1 MITSRYATLHDIDL
15 ILDEAEKGNAETRW
29 KFTLDVSDG
38 TSMTETD
45 SDQWHGGRDLRGT
58 PDPSLL

>member
-29 KFTLDVSDG
+29 NFTFDVSDG
-38 TSMTETD
+38 TVVAETD
-45 SDQWHGGRDLRGT
+45 GD
-58 PDPSLL
+58 

>member
-38 TSMTETD
+38 TAVTETD
-45 SDQWHGGRDLRGT
+45 SD
-58 PDPSLL
+58 